1 MGHQEGIVGHVGI
14 KVRDKEPIE
23 RVLRRFSTTV
33 KRSGLLAEMK
43 RSQFFMTEGEARKM
57 KQQRS
62 ARRRQK
68 ALRQQGRFS
77 KG

>member
-1 MGHQEGIVGHVGI
+1 MVGHVGI
-14 KVRDKEPIE
+14 KVRDAEPIE
-23 RVLRRFSTTV
+23 KVLRRFSTKV

-43 RSQFFMTEGEARKM
+43 RSRFFMTQGEVRKM

-68 ALRQQGRFS
+68 ALRHQGRFS
-77 KG
+77 KE